1 VVNPSLLALD
11 NALAQRTPFRRYK
24 HFRNIPDAASLGRSW
39 IEDSREAVMNLQL
52 RQSLKWQMIGPIPLM
67 VIAAIGA
74 AWFMVPRKVAESA
87 SDQAVLAGRSIATQ
101 FKTLREYYTENVV
114 DKILSEGT
122 FRASSD
128 HKGDAKAIP
137 LPATMILDL
146 SAMLAKQNTTI
157 SLYSKFPFPNRANRP
172 FDSFQQEAWDFL
184 IRNPEETYSRQ
195 ETLDGRQVVRVAVA
209 DTMVVQACV
218 NCHNTTAESPKTDW
232 KLGDVRGVLEV
243 TSVIDAELA
252 NGAALSRSII
262 IGAVVIGLGL
272 LGIALL
278 VAGSVT
284 RPIENLIGAMQK
296 VAAGNF
302 ETVLPGLGRK
312 DEIGRLAGGFNHMVS
327 ELGAA
332 REREAVDRA
341 RTASMQAELTRV
353 ARLTTMGR
361 LAASMAHEI
370 NQPLGAIVAN
380 GNAGLRWLAHTPPN
394 NDEARV
400 ALDQI
405 VKEGHRASDIIEG
418 IRAIFRKG
426 EERQAPLDVN
436 ALIGEV
442 LRLTR
447 GEIRNGRI
455 SVRTELLNDLPN
467 VVGNRVQLQL
477 VFRNL
482 IVNAV
487 EAMSSVTD
495 RERVLRI
502 KSAIVP
508 SGVRI
513 TVADSGTGIDPQS
526 IDRIFHTFFT
536 TKAHGMGMGLSI
548 CRSIVEAHGGK
559 LSASPSHPYGSI
571 FEIDLPAAKL
581 DDR

>member
-1 VVNPSLLALD
+1 
-11 NALAQRTPFRRYK
+11 
-24 HFRNIPDAASLGRSW
+24 
-39 IEDSREAVMNLQL
+39 MNLQL
-52 RQSLKWQMIGPIPLM
+52 RHSLKWQMIGPIPLM
-67 VIAAIGA
+67 VIAAIA
-74 AWFMVPRKVAESA
+74 AVWFMVPHKVAESA
-87 SDQAVLAGRSIATQ
+87 TDQAVLAGRSIATQ
-101 FKTLREYYTENVV
+101 FKALREYYTENVV

-128 HKGDAKAIP
+128 HKSDAKAIP

-146 SAMLAKQNTTI
+146 SAMLAKQNTAI
-157 SLYSKFPFPNRANRP
+157 SLYSKFPFPNQAHRAL
-172 FDSFQQEAWDFL
+172 DAFQQEAWDFL
-184 IRNPEETYSRQ
+184 VRNPEETYSRQ
-195 ETLDGRQVVRVAVA
+195 EMLDGRQVVRVAVA

-218 NCHNTTAESPKTDW
+218 NCHNTLAESPRKDW
-232 KLGDVRGVLEV
+232 KLGEVRGVLEV

-252 NGAALSRSII
+252 KGAALSRSII
-262 IGAVVIGLGL
+262 IGAVLIGLGL
-272 LGIALL
+272 LGMALL

-284 RPIENLIGAMQK
+284 RPIENLISAMQK

-302 ETVLPGLGRK
+302 EAVLPGLGRK

-332 REREAVDRA
+332 REREVADRA
-341 RTASMQAELTRV
+341 RTATMQAELTRV

-370 NQPLGAIVAN
+370 NQPLAAIVAN

-394 NDEARV
+394 FDEARE

-405 VKEGHRASDIIEG
+405 VKDGHRASDTIEG
-418 IRAIFRKG
+418 IRAIFKKD
-426 EERQAPLDVN
+426 EEQRAALDVN
-436 ALIGEV
+436 KLVGEV

-447 GEIRNGRI
+447 NEIQNGRV
-455 SVRTELLNDLPN
+455 SVRTELINDLPK
-467 VVGNRVQLQL
+467 VMGNRVQLQL

-495 RERVLRI
+495 RARVLHI
-502 KSAIVP
+502 ISAITP

-513 TVADSGTGIDPQS
+513 AVEDSGTGIDRES
-526 IDRIFHTFFT
+526 IDRIFDMFFT
-536 TKAHGMGMGLSI
+536 TKSHGMGMGLSI
-548 CRSIVEAHGGK
+548 CRSIIEAHGGK
-559 LSASPSHPYGSI
+559 LSASPSYPYGSS
-571 FEIDLPAAKL
+571 FDVDLPAAKI
-581 DDR
+581 DNQ

>member
-1 VVNPSLLALD
+1 
-11 NALAQRTPFRRYK
+11 
-24 HFRNIPDAASLGRSW
+24 
-39 IEDSREAVMNLQL
+39 MNLQL
-52 RQSLKWQMIGPIPLM
+52 RHSVKWQMIGPIPLM
-67 VIAAIGA
+67 VIAATA
-74 AWFMVPRKVAESA
+74 AVWFMVPRKVAESA
-87 SDQAVLAGRSIATQ
+87 TDQAVLAGRGIATQ

-114 DKILSEGT
+114 DKILREGT

-128 HKGDAKAIP
+128 HKGDPKAIP
-137 LPATMILDL
+137 LPATMVLDL
-146 SAMLAKQNTTI
+146 STMLAKQNTAI

-172 FDSFQQEAWDFL
+172 LDAFQQAAWDFL
-184 IRNPEETYSRQ
+184 VRNPDDTYSRR
-195 ETLDGRQVVRVAVA
+195 EMLDGRHVVRVAVA

-218 NCHNTTAESPKTDW
+218 NCHNTIAESPKKDW
-232 KLGDVRGVLEV
+232 KVGDVRGVLEV

-262 IGAVVIGLGL
+262 IGAVLVGLGL
-272 LGIALL
+272 LGMVLF
-278 VAGSVT
+278 VADSVT

-302 ETVLPGLGRK
+302 KTVLPGLGRK

-332 REREAVDRA
+332 REREVVDRT
-341 RTASMQAELTRV
+341 RTAAMQDELARV
-353 ARLTTMGR
+353 GRLATMGR
-361 LAASMAHEI
+361 MTASMAHEI

-380 GNAGLRWLAHTPPN
+380 GNAGLRWLARTPPN
-394 NDEARV
+394 FDEARV

-405 VKEGHRASDIIEG
+405 VKDGHRASDVIDG

-426 EERQAPLDVN
+426 EERRAPLDVN
-436 ALIGEV
+436 ELIGDV
-442 LRLTR
+442 LLLTR
-447 GEIRNGRI
+447 AEIQNEQV
-455 SVRTELLNDLPN
+455 SVRTELLSDPPN
-467 VVGNRVQLQL
+467 VMGNRVQLQL

-495 RERVLRI
+495 RERVLHI
-502 KSAIVP
+502 KSTIMP

-513 TVADSGTGIDPQS
+513 AVADSGIGIERE
-526 IDRIFHTFFT
+526 IIGHIFDTFFT
-536 TKAHGMGMGLSI
+536 TKSHGMGMGLSI
-548 CRSIVEAHGGK
+548 CRSIIEAHGGT

-571 FEIDLPAAKL
+571 FEVDLPAAKM

>member
-1 VVNPSLLALD
+1 
-11 NALAQRTPFRRYK
+11 
-24 HFRNIPDAASLGRSW
+24 
-39 IEDSREAVMNLQL
+39 MNLQL
-52 RQSLKWQMIGPIPLM
+52 RHSLKWQMIGPIPLM
-67 VIAAIGA
+67 VIAATA
-74 AWFMVPRKVAESA
+74 AVWFMVPRKVAESA
-87 SDQAVLAGRSIATQ
+87 TDQAVLAGRGIATQ

-146 SAMLAKQNTTI
+146 STMLAKQNTAI
-157 SLYSKFPFPNRANRP
+157 NLYSKFPFPNRTNRP
-172 FDSFQQEAWDFL
+172 LDAFQREAWDFL
-184 IRNPEETYSRQ
+184 VRNPDDTYSRQ
-195 ETLDGRQVVRVAVA
+195 EMLDGRHVVRVAVA

-218 NCHNTTAESPKTDW
+218 NCHNTIAESPKKDW

-262 IGAVVIGLGL
+262 IGAVLVGLGL
-272 LGIALL
+272 LGMVLL

-302 ETVLPGLGRK
+302 KTVLPGLGRK

-327 ELGAA
+327 ELSAA
-332 REREAVDRA
+332 REREVVDRA
-341 RTASMQAELTRV
+341 RTATMQAELTRV

-370 NQPLGAIVAN
+370 NQPLAAVVAN
-380 GNAGLRWLAHTPPN
+380 GNAGLRWLARTPPN
-394 NDEARV
+394 FDEARE

-405 VKEGHRASDIIEG
+405 VKDGHRASDTIEG

-426 EERQAPLDVN
+426 EERRAPLDVN
-436 ALIGEV
+436 ELIGEV
-442 LRLTR
+442 LQLTHS
-447 GEIRNGRI
+447 EIQSGRV
-455 SVRTELLNDLPN
+455 SVRTELMNDLPN
-467 VVGNRVQLQL
+467 VAGNRVQLQL

-495 RERVLRI
+495 RERVLHI
-502 KSAIVP
+502 ISAITP

-513 TVADSGTGIDPQS
+513 AVGDSGTGIDRES
-526 IDRIFHTFFT
+526 IDRIFDTFFT
-536 TKAHGMGMGLSI
+536 TKSHGMGMGLSI
-548 CRSIVEAHGGK
+548 CRSIVEAHGGN

-571 FEIDLPAAKL
+571 FEIDLPAAKMH
-581 DDR
+581 DR

>member
-1 VVNPSLLALD
+1 
-11 NALAQRTPFRRYK
+11 
-24 HFRNIPDAASLGRSW
+24 
-39 IEDSREAVMNLQL
+39 MNLQPRHGL
-52 RQSLKWQMIGPIPLM
+52 AWRMIGPIPLM
-67 VIAAIGA
+67 VIAVIVAV
-74 AWFMVPRKVAESA
+74 WFIVPRMIANNA
-87 SDQAVLAGRSIATQ
+87 TDQAVLAARSTATQ

-114 DKILSEGT
+114 DKVVAPGT
-122 FRASSD
+122 FKASSE
-128 HKGDAKAIP
+128 HRGDAKAIP

-146 SAMLAKQNTTI
+146 SALLAKQNTAI
-157 SLYSKFPFPNRANRP
+157 SLYSMFPFPNRANRP
-172 FDSFQQEAWDFL
+172 LDAFQQEAWDFL
-184 IRNPEETYSRQ
+184 VRNPEETYSRQ
-195 ETLDGRQVVRVAVA
+195 EMLDGKQVVRVAVA

-218 NCHNTTAESPKTDW
+218 NCHNTIAESPKKDW
-232 KLGDVRGVLEV
+232 KLGDVRGILEI

-262 IGAVVIGLGL
+262 VWAILIGLGL

-284 RPIENLIGAMQK
+284 RPIEALIGAMQK

-327 ELGAA
+327 ELRAA
-332 REREAVDRA
+332 REREVEERG
-341 RTASMQAELTRV
+341 RTATMQAELTRV
-353 ARLTTMGR
+353 ARLTAMGR
-361 LAASMAHEI
+361 MAASMAHEI

-380 GNAGLRWLAHTPPN
+380 GNAGLRWLARTPPN
-394 NDEARV
+394 FDEARG

-405 VKEGHRASDIIEG
+405 VNDGHRASDIITG
-418 IRAIFRKG
+418 IRAIFRKR
-426 EERQAPLDVN
+426 EERRAPLNVN
-436 ALIGEV
+436 ELIGEV

-447 GEIRNGRI
+447 AEIQSERI
-455 SVRTELLNDLPN
+455 SVRTELLNDLPDIM
-467 VVGNRVQLQL
+467 GDRVQLQL

-495 RERVLRI
+495 RERVLHI
-502 KSAIVP
+502 KSALTP

-513 TVADSGTGIDPQS
+513 AVEDSGTGIDQENM
-526 IDRIFHTFFT
+526 DHIFDTFFT
-536 TKAHGMGMGLSI
+536 TKSHGMGMGLSI
-548 CRSIVEAHGGK
+548 CRSIVEAHGGT
-559 LSASPSHPYGSI
+559 LSASRSHPYGSI
-571 FEIDLPAAKL
+571 FEIDLPAAKT